1 MGRISKIGLQL
12 FSVRGSLDTPEK
24 AAETFRKLKALG
36 YDEGQT
42 AGCYGMPY
50 DLF

>member
-42 AGCYGMPY
+42 AG
-50 DLF
+50 